1 VHVVERLGK
10 IELLGRLT
18 TTRGILALRGERE
31 HEVSVYDLAV
41 RPRLE
46 FEVLDDASALIK
58 VEDVSDGD

>member
-18 TTRGILALRGERE
+18 TTRGILALRGKRE

-46 FEVLDDASALIK
+46 FEVLDDTSALIK
-58 VEDVSDGD
+58 VENVSDCD